1 MRTTSTTSYLYWL
14 VVKNDTF
21 DYGPPAHTVLD
32 TVIHA
37 PSKCV
42 HCRPRVLYFH
52 SRTHA
57 VTKCVRCRPRVLYC
71 YSRTHAVIQIL
82 DATADTAEQGEKP
95 GGIFTSLTQLMSKC
109 RIELYVLSV
118 LLHRSPCTAH
128 QSNKTARFFIIHPLI
143 STPSPHM
150 SFS

>member
-42 HCRPRVLYFH
+42 HCRPRVLY
-52 SRTHA
+52 
-57 VTKCVRCRPRVLYC
+57 C
-71 YSRTHAVIQIL
+71 YSRTRSHT
-82 DATADTAEQGEKP
+82 DFRCNHRYCGTGEKP
-95 GGIFTSLTQLMSKC
+95 EGIFTSLTQLMSKC
-109 RIELYVLSV
+109 RIELYVLSL

-128 QSNKTARFFIIHPLI
+128 QSNKTARFFHHPPVNFNSFAPHELQLI
-143 STPSPHM
+143 N
-150 SFS
+150 FI